1 MTGTMTDAAA
11 IAGLEA
17 PASWPG
23 ADGAPVSCRE
33 KLKVLAENH
42 AELAQVL
49 RDAFEDAVLMGVDE
63 AALRR
68 LLHGMVDALPRPGAG
83 R

>member
-1 MTGTMTDAAA
+1 MSLAP
-11 IAGLEA
+11 

-23 ADGAPVSCRE
+23 ADGLPIACRE

-42 AELAQVL
+42 AELAQSM

-63 AALRR
+63 AAMRDLLLR
-68 LLHGMVDALPRPGAG
+68 MVRGLASPKRA
-83 R
+83 RAAE

>member
-1 MTGTMTDAAA
+1 MSLGPPET
-11 IAGLEA
+11 
-17 PASWPG
+17 WPG

-42 AELAQVL
+42 KELAQVM

-63 AALRR
+63 AAMRR
-68 LLHGMVDALPRPGAG
+68 ILGELVQALPSPKRRA
-83 R
+83 